1 MIPNGLPKHTLGW
14 QVLDWGS
21 TYLAQPDGAGKGD
34 TWRYTKEQAKFILWF
49 YALDNDGKFKYRRA
63 LLARPK
69 GWGKS
74 PLLAAISC
82 TELLGP
88 VNFDGWRYDNGQKI
102 PVGRPSYS
110 PLIQLA
116 AVSEAQTDNTMS
128 LVIEMLGEGEAV
140 DYYALDIGKSR
151 ILCRGGKLEPVTAQ
165 AKSREG
171 QRPTFAVLD
180 ETHLWVP
187 SNGGDKL
194 AATIRRNL
202 GKIGGRSV
210 ETTNAFL
217 PGEESVAEDSY
228 EYWQQIQRGEVPN
241 PGLMFDFREAPPGT
255 PYERTKKVDGEVIDL
270 SAERRKGLI
279 YAYGSAAA
287 ENGGWV
293 DLDRIEQEMD
303 DPATKE
309 ADGRRFYFNQITQGS
324 LQWMDPEKWKL
335 CENKFVRPLNKTDA
349 ITLGFDGGIRDDST
363 ALVACRMEDSVIFPI
378 RVWERPEGDKTWEVN
393 FVAVD
398 LYVRDML
405 ENYNV
410 VRMNCDP
417 AYWQDIVGRWSID
430 FEDIVWEW
438 WTNRKKAMAEANERF
453 HTAVETG
460 SIIHPG
466 DEVLTRHVLNAHTDE
481 TPWGDLLRKDIK
493 GGSRK
498 IDAAIASVLAYEA
511 RAEAIEDGFY
521 TEEQDSYVYSF

>member
-1 MIPNGLPKHTLGW
+1 MIPRGLPKRTLGW
-14 QVLDWGS
+14 EILDWGS
-21 TYLAQPDGAGKGD
+21 TYLAQPDGAFKGER
-34 TWRYTKEQAKFILWF
+34 WKYTKEQAKFILWY
-49 YALDNDGKFKYRRA
+49 YALDERGKFIYRRA

-82 TELLGP
+82 SELLGP
-88 VNFDGWRYDNGQKI
+88 VNFDGWDYNGN

-128 LVIEMLGEGEAV
+128 LVIEMLSEGPAY
-140 DYYALDIGKSR
+140 DYYSLDVGKSR
-151 ILCRGGKLEPVTAQ
+151 VLCRGGKLEPVTAQ

-202 GKIGGRSV
+202 GKINGRSV

-217 PGEESVAEDSY
+217 PGEESVAEDSH
-228 EYWQQIQRGEVPN
+228 EYWLKIQRGEVIN
-241 PGLMFDFREAPPGT
+241 PGLMYDFREAPPDT
-255 PYERTKKVDGEVIDL
+255 PYERSEG
-270 SAERRKGLI
+270 RRKGLI
-279 YAYGSAAA
+279 MVYGDAAK

-324 LQWMDPEKWKL
+324 LQWMNPQKWKD
-335 CENKFVRPLNKTDA
+335 CENTNVRPLSKNDP

-363 ALVACRMEDSVIFPI
+363 ALVACRIEDSAIFPI
-378 RVWERPEGDKTWEVN
+378 RIWERPEGDKNWEVN

-398 LYVRDML
+398 LYVREML

-410 VRMNCDP
+410 IRMNCDP
-417 AYWQDIVGRWSID
+417 AYWQDIVGRWAID
-430 FEDIVWEW
+430 YEDIVWEW
-438 WTNRKKAMAEANERF
+438 WTNRKKAMAESNERF

-460 SIIHPG
+460 NIVHPG
-466 DEVLTRHVLNAHTDE
+466 DEVLTRHILNAHTDE
-481 TPWGDLLRKDIK
+481 TPWGDLLRKDIR

-511 RAEAIEDGFY
+511 RGEAIEDGFY
-521 TEEQDSYVYSF
+521 SKDADNTVYSF

>member
-1 MIPNGLPKHTLGW
+1 MIPNGLPKKTLGW
-14 QVLDWGS
+14 EILDWGS
-21 TYLAQPDGAGKGD
+21 TYLAQPDGAYKGEK
-34 TWRYTKEQAKFILWF
+34 WKYTKEQAKFILWY
-49 YALDNDGKFKYRRA
+49 YALDARGQFIYRRA

-88 VNFDGWRYDNGQKI
+88 VNFDGFDANGN

-128 LVIEMLGEGEAV
+128 LVIEMLSEGDAN
-140 DYYALDIGKSR
+140 DYYSLDIGKSR
-151 ILCRGGKLEPVTAQ
+151 VLCRGGKLEPVTAQ

-202 GKIGGRSV
+202 GKVEGRSV

-217 PGEESVAEDSY
+217 PGEESVAEDSH
-228 EYWQQIQRGEVPN
+228 EYWESIQRGEAQN
-241 PGLMFDFREAPPGT
+241 PGLLYDFRQAPPDAL
-255 PYERTKKVDGEVIDL
+255 YERSE
-270 SAERRKGLI
+270 SRRKALI
-279 YAYGSAAA
+279 FTYGDAAK

-293 DLDRIEQEMD
+293 NLDRIEQEMD

-309 ADGRRFYFNQITQGS
+309 ADGRRFYFNQITRGT
-324 LQWMDPEKWKL
+324 LQWIDPQKWEACK
-335 CENKFVRPLNKTDA
+335 NTYVRPLNKSDA

-363 ALVACRMEDSVIFPI
+363 ALVACRLEDSAIFPI
-378 RVWERPEGDKTWEVN
+378 KIWERPENQKDWEVN

-398 LYVRDML
+398 LFVREYL

-417 AYWQDIVGRWSID
+417 AYWQDIVGRWASD
-430 FEDIVWEW
+430 HEDIVWEW

-453 HTAVETG
+453 HTAVVTG
-460 SIIHPG
+460 NIIHPG
-466 DEVLTRHVLNAHTDE
+466 DEVLTRHILNAHTEE

-498 IDAAIASVLAYEA
+498 IDAAVASVLAYEA
-511 RAEAIEDGFY
+511 RGEAIEDGFY
-521 TEEQDSYVYSF
+521 AKGSDNYVYSF

>member
-1 MIPNGLPKHTLGW
+1 MLPTGIPKRTLGREIIA
-14 QVLDWGS
+14 WGN
-21 TYLAQPDGAGKGD
+21 TFLAQPDGEHKGE
-34 TWRYTKEQAKFILWF
+34 TWNYSREQARFILWY
-49 YALDNDGKFKYRRA
+49 YALDDRGRFIYRRA

-74 PLLAAISC
+74 PLLAAIST

-88 VNFDGWRYDNGQKI
+88 VQFDGWDADGN

-128 LVIEMLGEGEAV
+128 LVIEMLGEGYAS
-140 DYYALDIGKSR
+140 DYYNLDIGKSR
-151 ILCRGGKLEPVTAQ
+151 ILVPGGKLEPVTAQ

-202 GKIGGRSV
+202 GKINGRSV
-210 ETTNAFL
+210 ETTNAYL
-217 PGEESVAEDSY
+217 PGEQSVAEDSQA
-228 EYWQQIQRGEVPN
+228 YWEQIQRGEVIN
-241 PGLMFDFREAPPGT
+241 PGLMYDFRQATPNA
-255 PYERTKKVDGEVIDL
+255 PYER
-270 SAERRKGLI
+270 SPERRAALVSV
-279 YAYGSAAA
+279 YGDAAK

-324 LQWMDPEKWKL
+324 LQWIDPQKWKACHDEHL
-335 CENKFVRPLNKTDA
+335 RPLTKEDP

-363 ALVACRMEDSVIFPI
+363 ALVACRIEDGAIFPI
-378 RVWERPEGDKTWEVN
+378 HVWEKPDGNKEWEVD
-393 FVAVD
+393 FVSVD
-398 LYVRDML
+398 LFVRDTI
-405 ENYNV
+405 EEYNV
-410 VRMNCDP
+410 IRMNCDP
-417 AYWQDIVGRWSID
+417 AYWQDIVGRWSMD
-430 FEDIVWEW
+430 YEGIVWEW
-438 WTNRKKAMAEANERF
+438 WTNRKKAMAESNERF
-453 HTAVETG
+453 HTAVMKSELKHG
-460 SIIHPG
+460 N
-466 DEVLTRHVLNAHTDE
+466 DEVLTRHVLNAHIEE
-481 TPWGDLLRKDIK
+481 TPWGDLLRKDIR

-498 IDAAIASVLAYEA
+498 IDAAVAAILAFEA
-511 RAEAIEDGFY
+511 RGEAIEDGFLAKKKKK
-521 TEEQDSYVYSF
+521 TVYSF

>member
-1 MIPNGLPKHTLGW
+1 MIPKGLPKLSLGW
-14 QVLDWGS
+14 DILDWGS
-21 TYLAQPDGAGKGD
+21 TYLAQPDGAHKGD
-34 TWRYTKEQAKFILWF
+34 TWHYTKEQAKFILWF
-49 YALDNDGKFKYRRA
+49 YAIDSSGRFIYRRA

-82 TELLGP
+82 TELIGP
-88 VNFDGWRYDNGQKI
+88 VQFDGFDADGK

-128 LVIEMLGEGEAV
+128 LVIEMLGDGYAT
-140 DYYALDIGKSR
+140 DYYSLDIGKSR
-151 ILCRGGKLEPVTAQ
+151 ILTRGGKLEPVTAQ

-180 ETHLWVP
+180 ETHLWIP

-202 GKIGGRSV
+202 GKIDGRSI
-210 ETTNAFL
+210 ETTNAYL
-217 PGEESVAEDSY
+217 PGEESVAEDS
-228 EYWQQIQRGEVPN
+228 EHYWQSIQRGEAIN
-241 PGLMFDFREAPPGT
+241 PGLMYDFRQADPSA
-255 PYERTKKVDGEVIDL
+255 PYERC
-270 SAERRKGLI
+270 AERRAALVSV
-279 YAYGSAAA
+279 YGDAAM

-293 DLDRIEQEMD
+293 NLDRIEQEMD

-324 LQWMDPEKWKL
+324 LQWIDPVKWEACFDKYL
-335 CENKFVRPLNKTDA
+335 RPLNRTDP

-363 ALVACRMEDSVIFPI
+363 ALVACRIEDGAIFPI
-378 RVWERPEGDKTWEVN
+378 HVWEKPDGAREWEVD
-393 FVAVD
+393 FVSVD
-398 LYVRDML
+398 LYVREYL
-405 ENYNV
+405 GQYNV

-417 AYWQDIVGRWSID
+417 AYWQDIVGRWASD
-430 FEDIVWEW
+430 YEGIVWEW

-453 HTAVETG
+453 STSVATG
-460 SIIHPG
+460 NLKHPG
-466 DEVLTRHVLNAHTDE
+466 AEVLTRHVLNAHVEE
-481 TPWGDLLRKDIK
+481 TPWGDLLRKDIR

-498 IDAAIASVLAYEA
+498 IDAAVAAVLAYEA
-511 RAEAIEDGFY
+511 RGEAVEDGFLVKPASNKVY
-521 TEEQDSYVYSF
+521 TF

>member
-1 MIPNGLPKHTLGW
+1 MIPNGLPKLTLGW
-14 QVLDWGS
+14 QILDWGS
-21 TYLAQPDGAGKGD
+21 AFLAQPDGANKGD
-34 TWRYTKEQAKFILWF
+34 TWQYTREQAKFILWY
-49 YALDNDGKFKYRRA
+49 YALDEKGKFLYRRA

-74 PLLAAISC
+74 PLLAAIAS

-88 VNFDGWRYDNGQKI
+88 VAFDGFDANGE

-128 LVIEMLGEGEAV
+128 LVIEMLGEGYAV
-140 DYYALDIGKSR
+140 DYYNLDIGKSR
-151 ILCRGGKLEPVTAQ
+151 ILVPGGKLEPVTAQ

-202 GKIGGRSV
+202 GKINGRSV
-210 ETTNAFL
+210 ETTNAYL
-217 PGEESVAEDSY
+217 PGEESVAEDSQA
-228 EYWQQIQRGEVPN
+228 YWESIQRGEVDN
-241 PGLMFDFREAPPGT
+241 PGLMYDFRQADPHT
-255 PYERTKKVDGEVIDL
+255 PYERGP
-270 SAERRKGLI
+270 ERRRGLI
-279 YAYGSAAA
+279 QVYGDAAK

-324 LQWMDPEKWKL
+324 LQWIDPVKWQA
-335 CENKFVRPLNKTDA
+335 CFDPHVRPLDA
-349 ITLGFDGGIRDDST
+349 RDPITLGFDGGLRDDST
-363 ALVACRMEDSVIFPI
+363 ALVACRIEDGAIFPI
-378 RVWERPEGDKTWEVN
+378 HVWEKPDGAKEWEVD
-393 FVAVD
+393 FVSVD
-398 LYVRDML
+398 LFVRDTL
-405 ENYNV
+405 ENFNV
-410 VRMNCDP
+410 IRMNCDP
-417 AYWQDIVGRWSID
+417 AYWQDIVGRWAMD
-430 FEDIVWEW
+430 FEGVVWEW
-438 WTNRKKAMAEANERF
+438 WTNRKKAMAESNERF
-453 HTAVETG
+453 HTAVMLG
-460 SIIHPG
+460 QMKHNNDP
-466 DEVLTRHVLNAHTDE
+466 VLTRHVLNAHIEE
-481 TPWGDLLRKDIK
+481 TPWGDLLRKDIR

-498 IDAAIASVLAYEA
+498 IDAAVASVLAFEA
-511 RAEAIEDGFY
+511 RGEAIEDGFLAKKKKN
-521 TEEQDSYVYSF
+521 TVYSF

>member
-1 MIPNGLPKHTLGW
+1 MIPNGLPKLTLGW
-14 QVLDWGS
+14 QILDWGS
-21 TYLAQPDGAGKGD
+21 AFLAQPDGADKGD
-34 TWRYTKEQAKFILWF
+34 TWSYTREQAKFILWY
-49 YALDNDGKFKYRRA
+49 YAIDEKGKFLYRRA

-74 PLLAAISC
+74 PLLAAIAS

-88 VNFDGWRYDNGQKI
+88 VQFDGFDAHGN

-128 LVIEMLGEGEAV
+128 LVIEMLAEGYAV
-140 DYYALDIGKSR
+140 DYYNLDIGKSR
-151 ILCRGGKLEPVTAQ
+151 ILVPGGKLEPVTAQ

-180 ETHLWVP
+180 ETHLWIP

-202 GKIGGRSV
+202 GKINGRSV
-210 ETTNAFL
+210 ETTNAYL
-217 PGEESVAEDSY
+217 PGEESVAEDSQA
-228 EYWQQIQRGEVPN
+228 YWESIMRGEVDN
-241 PGLMFDFREAPPGT
+241 PGLMYDFRQAPANT
-255 PYERTKKVDGEVIDL
+255 PYERGED
-270 SAERRKGLI
+270 RRKGLI
-279 YAYGSAAA
+279 QVYGDAAK

-324 LQWMDPEKWKL
+324 LQWIDPVKWQA
-335 CENKFVRPLNKTDA
+335 CFDPHVRPLDVRDA
-349 ITLGFDGGIRDDST
+349 ITLGFDGGLRDDST
-363 ALVACRMEDSVIFPI
+363 ALIACRIEDGAIFPI
-378 RVWERPEGDKTWEVN
+378 HVWEKPDGSKDWEVD
-393 FVAVD
+393 FVSVD
-398 LYVRDML
+398 LFVRDTL
-405 ENYNV
+405 ENFNV
-410 VRMNCDP
+410 IRMNCDP
-417 AYWQDIVGRWSID
+417 AYWQDIVGRWAMD
-430 FEDIVWEW
+430 FEGIVWEW

-453 HTAVETG
+453 HTAVMLG
-460 SIIHPG
+460 QMKHNNDPVI
-466 DEVLTRHVLNAHTDE
+466 TRHVLNAHIEE
-481 TPWGDLLRKDIK
+481 TPWGDLLRKDIR

-498 IDAAIASVLAYEA
+498 IDAAVASVLAFEA
-511 RAEAIEDGFY
+511 RGEAIEDGFLAKKKKN
-521 TEEQDSYVYSF
+521 TVYSF

>member
-1 MIPNGLPKHTLGW
+1 MLPPGVPDLTLGW
-14 QVLDWGS
+14 DILDWGS
-21 TYLAQPDGAGKGD
+21 TYLAQPDGEHKGD
-34 TWRYTKEQAKFILWF
+34 TWTYSNEQARFILWF
-49 YALDNDGKFKYRRA
+49 YAIDKTGKFIYRRA

-74 PLLAAISC
+74 PLLAAIAS

-88 VNFDGWRYDNGQKI
+88 VQFDGFDANGN
-102 PVGRPSYS
+102 PYGRPSYS

-128 LVIEMLGEGEAV
+128 LVIEMLGEGNAV
-140 DYYALDIGKSR
+140 DYYHLDIGKSR
-151 ILCRGGKLEPVTAQ
+151 ILVPGGKLEPVTAQ

-202 GKIGGRSV
+202 GKINGRSV
-210 ETTNAFL
+210 ETTNAYL
-217 PGEESVAEDSY
+217 PGEESVAEDSQA
-228 EYWQQIQRGEVPN
+228 YWESILRGEVQN
-241 PGLMFDFREAPPGT
+241 PGLMYDFRQAPAGT
-255 PYERTKKVDGEVIDL
+255 PYDR
-270 SAERRKGLI
+270 SPERRAGLVSV
-279 YAYGSAAA
+279 YGDAAK

-324 LQWMDPEKWKL
+324 LQWIDPNKWKA
-335 CENKFVRPLNKTDA
+335 CEDMHLRPLHKDDP

-363 ALVACRMEDSVIFPI
+363 ALVACRIEDGGLFPI
-378 RVWERPEGDKTWEVN
+378 KVWEKPEGSKDWEVD
-393 FVAVD
+393 FVSVD
-398 LYVRDML
+398 LYVRETL
-405 ENYNV
+405 KNYNV
-410 VRMNCDP
+410 IRMNCDP
-417 AYWQDIVGRWSID
+417 AYWQDIVGRWASD
-430 FEDIVWEW
+430 YDGIVWEW
-438 WTNRKKAMAEANERF
+438 WTSRKKAMAESNERF
-453 HTAVETG
+453 STAVATG
-460 SIIHPG
+460 SLKHRN
-466 DEVLTRHVLNAHTDE
+466 DEVLTRHVLNAHIEE
-481 TPWGDLLRKDIK
+481 TPWGELLRKDIR

-498 IDAAIASVLAYEA
+498 IDAAVAAVLAYEA
-511 RAEAIEDGFY
+511 RGEAVEDGFLANDTSNFVY
-521 TEEQDSYVYSF
+521 TF

>member
-1 MIPNGLPKHTLGW
+1 MTPKGLPKYTLGW
-14 QVLDWGS
+14 EILEWGS
-21 TYLAQPDGAGKGD
+21 TYLAQPDGAFKGD
-34 TWRYTKEQAKFILWF
+34 TWRYTPEQAKFILWY
-49 YALDNDGKFKYRRA
+49 YAIDERGRFLYRRA

-88 VNFDGWRYDNGQKI
+88 VSFDGFDYNGN

-110 PLIQLA
+110 PHIQLA

-128 LVIEMLGEGEAV
+128 LVIEMLGDGPAG
-140 DYYALDIGKSR
+140 DYYSLDIGKSR

-202 GKIGGRSV
+202 GKINGRSV

-217 PGEESVAEDSY
+217 PGEESVAEDSH
-228 EYWQQIQRGEVPN
+228 EYWEMIQRGEVAN
-241 PGLMFDFREAPPGT
+241 PGLMYDFRQAPPET
-255 PYERTKKVDGEVIDL
+255 PYERGE
-270 SAERRKGLI
+270 ERRKGLV
-279 YAYGSAAA
+279 YVYGDAAK

-309 ADGRRFYFNQITQGS
+309 ADGRRFYFNQVTQGS
-324 LQWMDPEKWKL
+324 LQWMDPQKWK
-335 CENKFVRPLNKTDA
+335 EAESKRVRPLNRSDA

-363 ALVACRMEDSVIFPI
+363 AIVACRIEDSVIFPI
-378 RVWERPEGDKTWEVN
+378 KIWERPEGNKSWEVD
-393 FVAVD
+393 FVSVD
-398 LYVRDML
+398 LFVREYL
-405 ENYNV
+405 ESYNV

-430 FEDIVWEW
+430 YEDIVWEW

-453 HTAVETG
+453 HTAVVTG
-460 SIIHPG
+460 NVIHPG
-466 DEVLTRHVLNAHTDE
+466 DETLTRHVLNAHVDE

-498 IDAAIASVLAYEA
+498 IDAAVAAVLAYEA
-511 RAEAIEDGFY
+511 RGEAIEDGFFTKEADNFVY
-521 TEEQDSYVYSF
+521 TF

>member
-1 MIPNGLPKHTLGW
+1 MLPKGLPEHTLGW
-14 QVLDWGS
+14 EILDWGQ
-21 TYLAQPDGAGKGD
+21 TFLAQPDGEHKGD
-34 TWRYTKEQAKFILWF
+34 TWKYSKEQAMFILWY
-49 YALDNDGKFKYRRA
+49 YAVDEKGKFLYRRA

-74 PLLAAISC
+74 PLLAAVSC

-88 VNFDGWRYDNGQKI
+88 VQFDGWGADGQPI
-102 PVGRPSYS
+102 GRRSYS

-128 LVIEMLGEGEAV
+128 LVIEMLGEGNAV
-140 DYYALDIGKSR
+140 DYYNLDIGKSR
-151 ILCRGGKLEPVTAQ
+151 ILVPGGKLEPVTAQ

-202 GKIGGRSV
+202 GKINGRSV
-210 ETTNAFL
+210 ETTNAYL
-217 PGEESVAEDSY
+217 PGEQSVAEDSQA
-228 EYWQQIQRGEVPN
+228 YWESILRGEVEN
-241 PGLMFDFREAPPGT
+241 PGLMYDFRTADANA
-255 PYERTKKVDGEVIDL
+255 PYER
-270 SAERRKGLI
+270 SPERRKALI
-279 YAYGSAAA
+279 QVYGDAAK

-303 DPATKE
+303 DPATRE

-324 LQWMDPEKWKL
+324 LQWIDPVKWEACFDKHL
-335 CENKFVRPLNKTDA
+335 RPINKDDA

-363 ALVACRMEDSVIFPI
+363 ALVACRVEDGAIFPI
-378 RVWERPEGDKTWEVN
+378 HVWEKPDGAKNWEVD
-393 FVAVD
+393 FVSVD
-398 LYVRDML
+398 LYVRDTL
-405 ENYNV
+405 TNYNV

-417 AYWQDIVGRWSID
+417 AYWQDIVGRWAV
-430 FEDIVWEW
+430 EYEGIVWEW
-438 WTNRKKAMAEANERF
+438 WTSRKKAMAESNERF
-453 HTAVETG
+453 STAVAKAELK
-460 SIIHPG
+460 HRN
-466 DEVLTRHVLNAHTDE
+466 DEVLTRHVLNAHIEE
-481 TPWGDLLRKDIK
+481 TPWGELLRKDIR

-498 IDAAIASVLAYEA
+498 IDAAVAAVLAYEA
-511 RAEAIEDGFY
+511 RAEAIEDGFLQ
-521 TEEQDSYVYSF
+521 EDASNYVFTF

>member
-1 MIPNGLPKHTLGW
+1 MLPNGIPKRTLGYEIIA
-14 QVLDWGS
+14 WGN
-21 TYLAQPDGAGKGD
+21 TFLAQPDGEFKGE
-34 TWRYTKEQAKFILWF
+34 TWQYSKEQAKFILWY
-49 YALDNDGKFKYRRA
+49 YAVDPLGRFIYRRA

-74 PLLAAISC
+74 PLLAAIST

-88 VNFDGWRYDNGQKI
+88 VQFDGFDSSGN

-128 LVIEMLGEGEAV
+128 LVIEMLGEGYAS
-140 DYYALDIGKSR
+140 DYYNLDIGKSR
-151 ILCRGGKLEPVTAQ
+151 ILVPGGKLEPVTAQ

-202 GKIGGRSV
+202 GKINGRSV
-210 ETTNAFL
+210 ETTNAYL
-217 PGEESVAEDSY
+217 PGEQSVAEDSQA
-228 EYWQQIQRGEVPN
+228 YWESIQRGEVLN
-241 PGLMFDFREAPPGT
+241 PGLMYDFRQADPKA
-255 PYERTKKVDGEVIDL
+255 PYER
-270 SAERRKGLI
+270 SPERRKALVSV
-279 YAYGSAAA
+279 YGDAAK

-324 LQWMDPEKWKL
+324 LQWIDPQKWSSCYDEHL
-335 CENKFVRPLNKTDA
+335 RPLSKEDA

-363 ALVACRMEDSVIFPI
+363 ALVACRIEDGAIFPI
-378 RVWERPEGDKTWEVN
+378 HVWEKPDGAKDWEVD
-393 FVAVD
+393 FVSVD
-398 LYVRDML
+398 LFVRDTI
-405 ENYNV
+405 EEYNV
-410 VRMNCDP
+410 IRMNCDP
-417 AYWQDIVGRWSID
+417 AYWQDVVGRWAMD
-430 FEDIVWEW
+430 YEGVVWEW
-438 WTNRKKAMAEANERF
+438 WTNRKKAMAESNERF
-453 HTAVETG
+453 HTAVMKSELKHKNDPT
-460 SIIHPG
+460 
-466 DEVLTRHVLNAHTDE
+466 LTRHVLNAHIEE
-481 TPWGDLLRKDIK
+481 TPWGDLLRKDIR

-498 IDAAIASVLAYEA
+498 IDAAVASVLAFEA
-511 RAEAIEDGFY
+511 RGEAIEDGFLAKKKKKM
-521 TEEQDSYVYSF
+521 VYSF

>member
-1 MIPNGLPKHTLGW
+1 MIPNGLPKLTLGW
-14 QVLDWGS
+14 DILDWGS
-21 TYLAQPDGAGKGD
+21 TFLAQPDGAHKGD
-34 TWRYTKEQAKFILWF
+34 TWSYTKEQAKFILWY
-49 YALDNDGKFKYRRA
+49 YALDARGRFLYRRA

-74 PLLAAISC
+74 PLLAAIAC

-88 VNFDGWRYDNGQKI
+88 VQFDGFDADGNPI
-102 PVGRPSYS
+102 GRPSYS
-110 PLIQLA
+110 PHIQLA

-128 LVIEMLGEGEAV
+128 LVIEMLGEGYAV
-140 DYYALDIGKSR
+140 DYYDLDIGKSR
-151 ILCRGGKLEPVTAQ
+151 ILVPGGKLEPVTAQ

-202 GKIGGRSV
+202 GKINGRSV
-210 ETTNAFL
+210 ETTNAYL
-217 PGEESVAEDSY
+217 PGEQSVAEDSQA
-228 EYWQQIQRGEVPN
+228 YWEAIMRGEVEN
-241 PGLMFDFREAPPGT
+241 PGLMYDFRQAPPNT
-255 PYERTKKVDGEVIDL
+255 PYERGP
-270 SAERRKGLI
+270 ERRAGLV
-279 YAYGSAAA
+279 AVYGDAAK

-324 LQWMDPEKWKL
+324 LQWIDPVKWEACRDKHL
-335 CENKFVRPLNKTDA
+335 RPLNRSDA

-363 ALVACRMEDSVIFPI
+363 ALVACRIEDGAIFPI
-378 RVWERPEGDKTWEVN
+378 KIWEKPDNAKEWEVD
-393 FVAVD
+393 FVSVD
-398 LYVRDML
+398 LFVREML

-417 AYWQDIVGRWSID
+417 AYWQDIVGRWAQD
-430 FEDIVWEW
+430 YDGIVWEW
-438 WTNRKKAMAEANERF
+438 WTSRKKAMAESNERF
-453 HTAVETG
+453 STAVAQAQL
-460 SIIHPG
+460 SHPG
-466 DEVLTRHVLNAHTDE
+466 DETFTRHILNAHIEE
-481 TPWGDLLRKDIK
+481 TPWGELLRKDIR

-498 IDAAIASVLAYEA
+498 IDAAVAAVLAYEA
-511 RAEAIEDGFY
+511 RAEAIEDGFL
-521 TEEQDSYVYSF
+521 QDDASNYVFTF

>member
-1 MIPNGLPKHTLGW
+1 MIPSGIPKRTLGY
-14 QVLDWGS
+14 DIIEWGN
-21 TYLAQPDGAGKGD
+21 TFLAQPDGEFKGE
-34 TWRYTKEQAKFILWF
+34 TWQYSKEQAKFILWY
-49 YALDNDGKFKYRRA
+49 YALDAKGRFIYRRA

-74 PLLAAISC
+74 PLLAAIAC
-82 TELLGP
+82 TELIGP
-88 VNFDGWRYDNGQKI
+88 VAFDGWDGQGN

-128 LVIEMLGEGEAV
+128 LVIEMLGEGYAS
-140 DYYALDIGKSR
+140 DYYNLDIGKSR
-151 ILCRGGKLEPVTAQ
+151 ILVPGGKLEPVTAQ

-202 GKIGGRSV
+202 GKINGRSV
-210 ETTNAFL
+210 ETTNAYL
-217 PGEESVAEDSY
+217 PGEESVAEDSQA
-228 EYWQQIQRGEVPN
+228 YWESIQRGEVLN
-241 PGLMFDFREAPPGT
+241 PGLMYDFRQAPANT
-255 PYERTKKVDGEVIDL
+255 PYER
-270 SAERRKGLI
+270 SPERRAGLI
-279 YAYGSAAA
+279 AVYGDAAK

-324 LQWMDPEKWKL
+324 LQWIDPQKWKACHDEHL
-335 CENKFVRPLNKTDA
+335 RPLTKEDA

-363 ALVACRMEDSVIFPI
+363 ALVACRIEDGAIFPI
-378 RVWERPEGDKTWEVN
+378 HVWEKPDGNKEWEVD
-393 FVAVD
+393 FVSVD
-398 LYVRDML
+398 LFVRDTI
-405 ENYNV
+405 EEYNV
-410 VRMNCDP
+410 IRMNCDP
-417 AYWQDIVGRWSID
+417 AYWQDIVGRWSMD
-430 FEDIVWEW
+430 YEGIVWEW
-438 WTNRKKAMAEANERF
+438 WTNRKKAMAESNERF
-453 HTAVETG
+453 HTAVMKTELKHG
-460 SIIHPG
+460 N
-466 DEVLTRHVLNAHTDE
+466 DEVLTRHVLNAHIEE
-481 TPWGDLLRKDIK
+481 TPWGDLLRKDIR

-498 IDAAIASVLAYEA
+498 IDAAVAAILAFEA
-511 RAEAIEDGFY
+511 RGEAIEDGFL
-521 TEEQDSYVYSF
+521 TKKKKNTVYSF

>member
-1 MIPNGLPKHTLGW
+1 MLPNGIPRLTLGRE
-14 QVLDWGS
+14 VIAWGN
-21 TYLAQPDGAGKGD
+21 TYLAQPDGEHKGE
-34 TWRYTKEQAKFILWF
+34 TWQYSKEQARFIMWF
-49 YALDNDGKFKYRRA
+49 YAIDEKGRFLYRRA

-74 PLLAAISC
+74 PLLAAICS

-88 VNFDGWRYDNGQKI
+88 VQFDGFDYNGK

-128 LVIEMLGEGEAV
+128 LVIEMLGDGNAV
-140 DYYALDIGKSR
+140 DYYDLDIGKSR
-151 ILCRGGKLEPVTAQ
+151 ILVPGGKLEPVTAQ

-202 GKIGGRSV
+202 GKINGRSV
-210 ETTNAFL
+210 ETTNAYL
-217 PGEESVAEDSY
+217 PGEESVAEDSQA
-228 EYWQQIQRGEVPN
+228 YWESIQRGDVVN
-241 PGLMFDFREAPPGT
+241 PGLMYDFRQAPADT
-255 PYERTKKVDGEVIDL
+255 PYERGP
-270 SAERRKGLI
+270 ERRAGLVGV
-279 YAYGSAAA
+279 YGDAAK

-324 LQWMDPEKWKL
+324 LQWIDPQKWAACWDKHV
-335 CENKFVRPLNKTDA
+335 KPLARTDA

-363 ALVACRMEDSVIFPI
+363 ALIACRISDGAIFPI
-378 RVWERPEGDKTWEVN
+378 KVWEKPDGVKEWEVD
-393 FVAVD
+393 FVSVD
-398 LYVRDML
+398 LFVREYL
-405 ENYNV
+405 TNYKV

-417 AYWQDIVGRWSID
+417 AYWQDIVGRWVSD
-430 FEDIVWEW
+430 FDGIVWEW

-453 HTAVETG
+453 STAVATKTMKHG
-460 SIIHPG
+460 N
-466 DEVLTRHVLNAHTDE
+466 DEVLTRHVLNAHIEE
-481 TPWGDLLRKDIK
+481 TPWGDLLRKDIR

-498 IDAAIASVLAYEA
+498 IDAAVAAVLAFEA
-511 RAEAIEDGFY
+511 RGEAVQDGFLVKAPSN
-521 TEEQDSYVYSF
+521 TVYSF

>member
-1 MIPNGLPKHTLGW
+1 MIPQGLPKYTLGW
-14 QVLDWGS
+14 DILDWGS
-21 TYLAQPDGAGKGD
+21 TYLAQPDGAHKGD
-34 TWRYTKEQAKFILWF
+34 TWKYTKEQARFILWF
-49 YALDNDGKFKYRRA
+49 YAVDEKGRFIYRRA

-74 PLLAAISC
+74 PLLAAISS

-88 VNFDGWRYDNGQKI
+88 VQFDGFDSYGNA
-102 PVGRPSYS
+102 VGRPSYS

-128 LVIEMLGEGEAV
+128 LVIEMLGEGNAV
-140 DYYALDIGKSR
+140 DYYNLDVGKSR
-151 ILCRGGKLEPVTAQ
+151 ILVPGGKLEPVTAQ

-202 GKIGGRSV
+202 GKINGRSV
-210 ETTNAFL
+210 ETTNAYL
-217 PGEESVAEDSY
+217 PGEESVAEDSQA
-228 EYWQQIQRGEVPN
+228 YWEAILRGEVEN
-241 PGLMFDFREAPPGT
+241 PGLMYDFRQADPNT
-255 PYERTKKVDGEVIDL
+255 PYERGP
-270 SAERRKGLI
+270 ERRAGLVSV
-279 YAYGSAAA
+279 YGDAAK

-324 LQWMDPEKWKL
+324 LQWIDPVKWEGCSDKHL
-335 CENKFVRPLNKTDA
+335 RPLDKSDP
-349 ITLGFDGGIRDDST
+349 ITVGFDGGLRDDST
-363 ALVACRMEDSVIFPI
+363 ALVACRIEDGALFVIH
-378 RVWERPEGDKTWEVN
+378 VWEKPDGAKSWEVD
-393 FVAVD
+393 FVSVD
-398 LYVRDML
+398 LFVRDLL

-417 AYWQDIVGRWSID
+417 AYWQDIVGRWAID
-430 FEDIVWEW
+430 FEGIVWEW
-438 WTNRKKAMAEANERF
+438 WTNRKKAMAESNERF
-453 HTAVETG
+453 STAVATG
-460 SIIHPG
+460 ALKHKN
-466 DEVLTRHVLNAHTDE
+466 DEVLTRHVLNAHVEE
-481 TPWGDLLRKDIK
+481 TPWGDLLRKDIR

-498 IDAAIASVLAYEA
+498 IDAAVAAVLAYEA
-511 RAEAIEDGFY
+511 RGEAIEDGFLAKKKKNTVY
-521 TEEQDSYVYSF
+521 TF

>member
-1 MIPNGLPKHTLGW
+1 MIPKGLPEKTLGW
-14 QVLDWGS
+14 DILDWGS
-21 TYLAQPDGAGKGD
+21 TFLAQPDGANKGD
-34 TWRYTKEQAKFILWF
+34 TWSYTKEQAKFILWF
-49 YALDNDGKFKYRRA
+49 YAVDEKGRFVYRRA

-88 VNFDGWRYDNGQKI
+88 VQFDGFDANGN

-128 LVIEMLGEGEAV
+128 LVIEMLGEGYV
-140 DYYALDIGKSR
+140 NDYYNIDIGKSR
-151 ILCRGGKLEPVTAQ
+151 ILVPGGKLEPVTAQ

-180 ETHLWVP
+180 ETHLWIP

-202 GKIGGRSV
+202 GKINGRSV
-210 ETTNAFL
+210 ETTNAYL
-217 PGEESVAEDSY
+217 PGEDSVAESSQA
-228 EYWQQIQRGEVPN
+228 YWESITRGEVEN
-241 PGLMFDFREAPPGT
+241 PGLMYDFREAPAGT
-255 PYERTKKVDGEVIDL
+255 PYERGE
-270 SAERRKGLI
+270 ERRKGLVMV
-279 YAYGSAAA
+279 YGDAAK

-324 LQWMDPEKWKL
+324 LQWIDPDKWKA
-335 CENKFVRPLNKTDA
+335 CEDKFLRPLDRHDA

-363 ALVACRMEDSVIFPI
+363 ALVACRIDDGAIFPI
-378 RVWERPEGDKTWEVN
+378 KVWEKPDGSKDWEVD
-393 FVAVD
+393 FVSVD
-398 LYVRDML
+398 LFVRDTIDR
-405 ENYNV
+405 YNV

-417 AYWQDIVGRWSID
+417 AYWQDIVGRWAIEYD
-430 FEDIVWEW
+430 GIVWEW
-438 WTNRKKAMAEANERF
+438 WTNRKKAMAESNERF
-453 HTAVETG
+453 HTAVMVG
-460 SIIHPG
+460 NIKHKN
-466 DEVLTRHVLNAHTDE
+466 DEVLTRHVLNANIEE
-481 TPWGDLLRKDIK
+481 TPWGDLLRKDIR

-498 IDAAIASVLAYEA
+498 IDAAVAAVLAYEA
-511 RAEAIEDGFY
+511 RGEAIEDGFL
-521 TEEQDSYVYSF
+521 QDDASNYVYTF

>member
-1 MIPNGLPKHTLGW
+1 MIPTGLPKRSLGYDI
-14 QVLDWGS
+14 LDWGHS
-21 TYLAQPDGAGKGD
+21 FLAQPDGAYKGD
-34 TWRYTKEQAKFILWF
+34 TWTYTKEQARFILWF
-49 YALDNDGKFKYRRA
+49 YAVDAHGRFLYRRA

-82 TELLGP
+82 SELLGP
-88 VNFDGWRYDNGQKI
+88 VQFDGFDAHGN

-128 LVIEMLGEGEAV
+128 LVIEMLAEGYAN

-151 ILCRGGKLEPVTAQ
+151 ILVPGGKLEPVTAQ

-180 ETHLWVP
+180 ETHLWIP

-202 GKIGGRSV
+202 GKINGRSV
-210 ETTNAFL
+210 ETTNAYL
-217 PGEESVAEDSY
+217 PGEESVAEDSQ
-228 EYWQQIQRGEVPN
+228 EYWESIQRGDVKN
-241 PGLMFDFREAPPGT
+241 PGLMYDFRQADPKT
-255 PYERTKKVDGEVIDL
+255 PYTPGP
-270 SAERRKGLI
+270 ERRVALAKV
-279 YAYGSAAA
+279 YGDAAK

-324 LQWMDPEKWKL
+324 LQWIDPVKWEACWDQHL
-335 CENKFVRPLNKTDA
+335 RPLDRSDA

-363 ALVACRMEDSVIFPI
+363 ALVACRIEDGGIFPI
-378 RVWERPEGDKTWEVN
+378 HVWEKPDGSKDWEVD
-393 FVAVD
+393 FVSVD
-398 LYVRDML
+398 LFVRNML
-405 ENYNV
+405 EEYNV
-410 VRMNCDP
+410 IRMNCDP

-430 FEDIVWEW
+430 YDGVVWEW
-438 WTNRKKAMAEANERF
+438 WTNRKKAMAESNERF
-453 HTAVETG
+453 HTAVVQRE
-460 SIIHPG
+460 IKHKNDP
-466 DEVLTRHVLNAHTDE
+466 VLTRHVLNAHIEE
-481 TPWGDLLRKDIK
+481 TPWGDLLRKDIR

-498 IDAAIASVLAYEA
+498 IDAAVASVLAYEA
-511 RAEAIEDGFY
+511 RGEAIEDGFLAKKRKNTVY
-521 TEEQDSYVYSF
+521 TF

>member
-1 MIPNGLPKHTLGW
+1 MMLPNTLPKHTLGW
-14 QVLDWGS
+14 DLLDWAS
-21 TYLAQPDGAGKGD
+21 EMLVNPDGEFKGD
-34 TWRYTKEQAKFILWF
+34 PWYFTKEQARFILWF
-49 YALDNDGKFKYRRA
+49 YAVDENGRFLYRRA

-74 PLLAAISC
+74 PLLASISVM
-82 TELLGP
+82 ELLAP
-88 VNFDGWRYDNGQKI
+88 VQFDGWDYEGN

-128 LVIEMLGEGEAV
+128 LVIEMLSDGPAY
-140 DYYALDIGKSR
+140 DYYNLDIGKSR
-151 ILCRGGKLEPVTAQ
+151 ILVPGGKLEPVTAQ

-180 ETHLWVP
+180 ETHLWTP

-202 GKIGGRSV
+202 GKINGRSV
-210 ETTNAFL
+210 ETTNAYL
-217 PGEESVAEDSY
+217 PGEESVAEDSHA
-228 EYWQQIQRGEVPN
+228 YWEAIGRGEVIN
-241 PGLMFDFREAPPGT
+241 PGLMYDFRSSPPDT
-255 PYERTKKVDGEVIDL
+255 PYERGP
-270 SAERRKGLI
+270 ERRKGLI
-279 YAYGSAAA
+279 YAYGDAAK

-324 LQWMDPEKWKL
+324 MQWIDPVKWNACYDNHL
-335 CENKFVRPLNKTDA
+335 RPLSRDDA
-349 ITLGFDGGIRDDST
+349 ITIGFDGGLRDDST
-363 ALVACRMEDSVIFPI
+363 ALIACRIEDGALFVIH
-378 RVWERPEGDKTWEVN
+378 VWEKPDGAKNWEVD
-393 FVAVD
+393 FVSVD
-398 LYVRDML
+398 LFVREML

-417 AYWQDIVGRWSID
+417 AYWQDIVGRWAID
-430 FEDIVWEW
+430 FEGIVWEW
-438 WTNRKKAMAEANERF
+438 WTNRKKAMAESNERF
-453 HTAVETG
+453 STAVATG
-460 SIIHPG
+460 ALKHKNE
-466 DEVLTRHVLNAHTDE
+466 EVLTRHVLNAHVEE
-481 TPWGDLLRKDIK
+481 TPWGDLLRKDIR

-498 IDAAIASVLAYEA
+498 IDAAVAAVLAYEA
-511 RAEAIEDGFY
+511 RGEAIEDGFLQ
-521 TEEQDSYVYSF
+521 QDASSYVYSF

>member
-1 MIPNGLPKHTLGW
+1 MIPNGLPKLTLGW
-14 QVLDWGS
+14 EILEWGS
-21 TYLAQPDGAGKGD
+21 KYLAQPDGANKGD
-34 TWRYTKEQAKFILWF
+34 TWRYTKEQARFVLWF
-49 YALDNDGKFKYRRA
+49 YAIDRKGTFKYRRA

-88 VNFDGWRYDNGQKI
+88 VQFSGFDSYGN

-128 LVIEMLGEGEAV
+128 LVIEMLGEGEAS
-140 DYYALDIGKSR
+140 DAYPLDIGLSR
-151 ILCRGGKLEPVTAQ
+151 ILTKGGRLEPVTAQ
-165 AKSREG
+165 ARSREG

-202 GKIGGRSV
+202 GKINGRSI
-210 ETTNAFL
+210 ETTNAYL
-217 PGEESVAEDSY
+217 PGEESVAEDSHH
-228 EYWQQIQRGEVPN
+228 YWEAIQRGDVTN
-241 PGLMFDFREAPPGT
+241 PGLLFDFRQAPSDT
-255 PYERTKKVDGEVIDL
+255 PYER
-270 SAERRKGLI
+270 SQERRTGLVHV
-279 YAYGSAAA
+279 YGDAAK
-287 ENGGWV
+287 ERGGWV

-309 ADGRRFYFNQITQGS
+309 ADGRRFYYNQITQGS
-324 LQWMDPEKWKL
+324 LQWINPQKWKT
-335 CENKFVRPLNKTDA
+335 CEYQNLRPLSRRDA

-363 ALVACRMEDSVIFPI
+363 ALVACRIEDSAIFPI
-378 RVWERPEGDKTWEVN
+378 KVWEKPDGVKNWEVD

-398 LYVRDML
+398 DFVREFL
-405 ENYNV
+405 RTHNV
-410 VRMNCDP
+410 IRMNCDP
-417 AYWQDIVGRWSID
+417 AYWQDIVGRWAVD
-430 FEDIVWEW
+430 HDEDIVWEW

-453 HTAVETG
+453 HTAVEQG
-460 SIIHPG
+460 QIMHPG
-466 DEVLTRHVLNAHTDE
+466 DEVLSRHVLNAHITE
-481 TPWGDLLRKDIK
+481 SPWGDLLRKDVR

-498 IDAAIASVLAYEA
+498 IDAAIAAVLAYEA

-521 TEEQDSYVYSF
+521 ERAEDRTVYSF

>member
-1 MIPNGLPKHTLGW
+1 MIPNGLPKLTLGW
-14 QVLDWGS
+14 DILDWGS
-21 TYLAQPDGAGKGD
+21 EYLAQPDGALKGESW
-34 TWRYTKEQAKFILWF
+34 TYTREQAKFVLWF
-49 YALDNDGKFKYRRA
+49 YAIDEHGRFIYRRA

-74 PLLAAISC
+74 PLLAAIAC

-88 VNFDGWRYDNGQKI
+88 VNFDGFDYNGRPI
-102 PVGRPSYS
+102 GRPSYS

-128 LVIEMLGEGEAV
+128 LAIEMLGEGKALET
-140 DYYALDIGKSR
+140 YPLDIGLSR
-151 ILCRGGKLEPVTAQ
+151 ILTKGGRLEPVTAQ
-165 AKSREG
+165 ARSREG

-187 SNGGDKL
+187 NNGGDKL

-202 GKIGGRSV
+202 GKINGRSI
-210 ETTNAFL
+210 ETTNAYL
-217 PGEESVAEDSY
+217 PGEESVAEDSHH
-228 EYWQQIQRGEVPN
+228 YWEAIQRGDVVN
-241 PGLMFDFREAPPGT
+241 PGLMYDFREAPPET
-255 PYERTKKVDGEVIDL
+255 EYERSE
-270 SAERRKGLI
+270 SRRQGLI
-279 YAYGSAAA
+279 YVYGDAAK

-324 LQWMDPEKWKL
+324 LQWMNPQKWQA
-335 CENKFVRPLNKTDA
+335 CERPNLRPLSKRDA

-363 ALVACRMEDSVIFPI
+363 ALVACRIEDSAIFPI
-378 RVWERPEGDKTWEVN
+378 KVWERPEGQKTWEVD

-398 LYVRDML
+398 ETVREIL
-405 ENYNV
+405 KTHNV

-417 AYWQDIVGRWSID
+417 AYWQDIVGRWAVD
-430 FEDIVWEW
+430 HEDIVWEW
-438 WTNRKKAMAEANERF
+438 WTNRKKLMAEANERL

-460 SIIHPG
+460 NILHPG
-466 DEVLTRHVLNAHTDE
+466 DEVLTRHILNAHITE
-481 TPWGDLLRKDIK
+481 SPWGDLLRKDIR

-498 IDAAIASVLAYEA
+498 IDAAIAAVLAYEA
-511 RAEAIEDGFY
+511 RAEAIEEGFY
-521 TEEQDSYVYSF
+521 EKPTNRTVFSF

>member
-1 MIPNGLPKHTLGW
+1 MLPDKLPELTLGW
-14 QVLDWGS
+14 DILDWGNQM
-21 TYLAQPDGAGKGD
+21 LAQPDGASKGD
-34 TWRYTKEQAKFILWF
+34 GWVYSNEQARFILWY
-49 YALDNDGKFKYRRA
+49 YALDDQGKFIYRRA

-88 VNFDGWRYDNGQKI
+88 VQFDGWDSQGL

-128 LVIEMLGEGEAV
+128 LVIEMLGEGYAA
-140 DYYALDIGKSR
+140 DYYNLDIGKSR
-151 ILCRGGKLEPVTAQ
+151 ILVPGGKLEPVTAQ

-202 GKIGGRSV
+202 GKINGRSV
-210 ETTNAFL
+210 ETTNAYL
-217 PGEESVAEDSY
+217 PGEQSVAEDSQA
-228 EYWQQIQRGEVPN
+228 YWESIQRGEVLN
-241 PGLMFDFREAPPGT
+241 PGLMYDFRQADPKA
-255 PYERTKKVDGEVIDL
+255 PYER
-270 SAERRKGLI
+270 SPERRAALVSV
-279 YAYGSAAA
+279 YGDAAK

-324 LQWMDPEKWKL
+324 LQWIDPQKWEACYDRHL
-335 CENKFVRPLNKTDA
+335 MPLGKNDP

-363 ALVACRMEDSVIFPI
+363 ALVACRIEDGALFPI
-378 RVWERPEGDKTWEVN
+378 HVWEKPDGPAGKNWEVD
-393 FVAVD
+393 FVSVD
-398 LYVRDML
+398 LFVRHTL

-417 AYWQDIVGRWSID
+417 AYWQDIVGRWASEY
-430 FEDIVWEW
+430 EDTVWEW
-438 WTNRKKAMAEANERF
+438 WTSRKKAMAESNERF
-453 HTAVETG
+453 STAVAKGELK
-460 SIIHPG
+460 HRN
-466 DEVLTRHVLNAHTDE
+466 DEVLTRHVLNAHIEE
-481 TPWGDLLRKDIK
+481 TPWGDLLRKDIR

-498 IDAAIASVLAYEA
+498 IDAAVAAVLAYEA
-511 RAEAIEDGFY
+511 RGEAIEDGFLQGD
-521 TEEQDSYVYSF
+521 TSSFVYSF

>member
-1 MIPNGLPKHTLGW
+1 MIPNGLPELTLGW
-14 QVLDWGS
+14 DILDWGS
-21 TYLAQPDGAGKGD
+21 AFLAQPDGASKGD
-34 TWRYTKEQAKFILWF
+34 TWSYTKEQAKFILWF
-49 YALDNDGKFKYRRA
+49 YAVDEKGKFLYRRA

-74 PLLAAISC
+74 PLLAAIASS
-82 TELLGP
+82 ELLGP
-88 VNFDGWRYDNGQKI
+88 VQFDGFDANGN

-128 LVIEMLGEGEAV
+128 LVIEMLAEGYAV
-140 DYYALDIGKSR
+140 DYYSLDIGKSR
-151 ILCRGGKLEPVTAQ
+151 ILVPGGKLEPVTAQ

-202 GKIGGRSV
+202 GKINGRSV
-210 ETTNAFL
+210 ETTNAYL
-217 PGEESVAEDSY
+217 PGEQSVAEDSQA
-228 EYWQQIQRGEVPN
+228 YWEAIQRGDAIN
-241 PGLMFDFREAPPGT
+241 PGLMYDFREAPAGT
-255 PYERTKKVDGEVIDL
+255 PYERGP
-270 SAERRKGLI
+270 ERRNGLVQV
-279 YAYGSAAA
+279 YGDAAK

-324 LQWMDPEKWKL
+324 LQWIDPVKWNA
-335 CENKFVRPLNKTDA
+335 CFDPHVRPLDVLDP
-349 ITLGFDGGIRDDST
+349 ITLGFDGGLRDDST
-363 ALVACRMEDSVIFPI
+363 ALVACRIEDGAVFPI
-378 RVWERPEGDKTWEVN
+378 HVWEKPDGAKEWEVD
-393 FVAVD
+393 FVSVD
-398 LYVRDML
+398 LYVRDTL

-410 VRMNCDP
+410 IRMNCDP
-417 AYWQDIVGRWSID
+417 AYWQDIVGRWAMD
-430 FEDIVWEW
+430 YEGIVWEW
-438 WTNRKKAMAEANERF
+438 WTNRKKAMAESNERF
-453 HTAVETG
+453 HTAVMLGQMKHQNDAT
-460 SIIHPG
+460 
-466 DEVLTRHVLNAHTDE
+466 LTRHVLNAHIEE
-481 TPWGDLLRKDIK
+481 TPWGDLLRKDIR

-498 IDAAIASVLAYEA
+498 IDAAVASVLAFEA
-511 RAEAIEDGFY
+511 RGEAIEDGFLAKKKKN
-521 TEEQDSYVYSF
+521 TVYSF

>member
-1 MIPNGLPKHTLGW
+1 MLPNGLPRLTLGRE
-14 QVLDWGS
+14 VISWGNS
-21 TYLAQPDGAGKGD
+21 FLAQPDGEHKGD
-34 TWRYTKEQAKFILWF
+34 TWRYSKEQARFIMWF
-49 YALDNDGKFKYRRA
+49 YAIDRQGKFLYRRA

-74 PLLAAISC
+74 PLLAAICS

-88 VNFDGWRYDNGQKI
+88 VQFDGFDAGGN

-128 LVIEMLGEGEAV
+128 LVIEMLGEGYAS
-140 DYYALDIGKSR
+140 DYYDLDIGKSR
-151 ILCRGGKLEPVTAQ
+151 ILVPGGKLEPVTAQ

-202 GKIGGRSV
+202 GKINGRSV
-210 ETTNAFL
+210 ETTNAYL
-217 PGEESVAEDSY
+217 PGEQSVAEDSQA
-228 EYWQQIQRGEVPN
+228 YWEAIQRGEVLN
-241 PGLMFDFREAPPGT
+241 PGLMYDFRQADPKA
-255 PYERTKKVDGEVIDL
+255 PYER
-270 SAERRKGLI
+270 SPERRTALI
-279 YAYGSAAA
+279 SVYGDAAK

-324 LQWMDPEKWKL
+324 LQWIDPVKWEACKDMHL
-335 CENKFVRPLNKTDA
+335 RPLDKKDP
-349 ITLGFDGGIRDDST
+349 ITLGFDGGLRDDST
-363 ALVACRMEDSVIFPI
+363 ALVACRIEDGAIFPI
-378 RVWERPEGDKTWEVN
+378 HIWEKPDGAKEWEVD
-393 FVAVD
+393 FVSVD
-398 LYVRDML
+398 LFVRDTL

-417 AYWQDIVGRWSID
+417 AYWQDIVGRWAID
-430 FEDIVWEW
+430 HEGIVWEW

-453 HTAVETG
+453 HTAVMKQELK
-460 SIIHPG
+460 HRNDP
-466 DEVLTRHVLNAHTDE
+466 VLTRHVLNAHIEE
-481 TPWGDLLRKDIK
+481 TPWGDLLRKDIR

-498 IDAAIASVLAYEA
+498 IDAAVASVLAYEA
-511 RAEAIEDGFY
+511 RGEAIEDGFLAKKKKKTVY
-521 TEEQDSYVYSF
+521 TF

>member
-1 MIPNGLPKHTLGW
+1 MIPVGLPKRTLGW
-14 QVLDWGS
+14 DILDWGS
-21 TYLAQPDGAGKGD
+21 TFLAQPDGANKGD
-34 TWRYTKEQAKFILWF
+34 TWSYTKEQAKFILWF
-49 YALDNDGKFKYRRA
+49 YALDEKGRFLYRRA

-88 VNFDGWRYDNGQKI
+88 VQFDGFDSNGN

-116 AVSEAQTDNTMS
+116 AVSEAQTDNTMA
-128 LVIEMLGEGEAV
+128 LVIEMLGEGYAN
-140 DYYALDIGKSR
+140 DYYNLDIGKSR
-151 ILCRGGKLEPVTAQ
+151 ILVPGGKLEPVTAQ

-180 ETHLWVP
+180 ETHLWIP

-202 GKIGGRSV
+202 GKINGRSV
-210 ETTNAFL
+210 ETTNAYL
-217 PGEESVAEDSY
+217 PGEESVAESSQ
-228 EYWQQIQRGEVPN
+228 EYWESIQRGEVKN
-241 PGLMFDFREAPPGT
+241 PGLMYDFRQAVPNA
-255 PYERTKKVDGEVIDL
+255 PYEPGP
-270 SAERRKGLI
+270 ERRKALVGV
-279 YAYGSAAA
+279 YGDAAK

-324 LQWMDPEKWKL
+324 LQWVDPVKWSACIDDYL
-335 CENKFVRPLNKTDA
+335 RPLDRHDA
-349 ITLGFDGGIRDDST
+349 ITLGFDGGLRDDST
-363 ALVACRMEDSVIFPI
+363 ALVACRIEDGAIFPI
-378 RVWERPEGDKTWEVN
+378 KVWEKPDGSKDWEVD
-393 FVAVD
+393 FVSVD
-398 LYVRDML
+398 LFVRDTL
-405 ENYNV
+405 EKYNV
-410 VRMNCDP
+410 IRMNCDP
-417 AYWQDIVGRWSID
+417 AYWQDIVGRWAID
-430 FEDIVWEW
+430 YDGIVWEW

-453 HTAVETG
+453 HTA
-460 SIIHPG
+460 IMYANIKHKN
-466 DEVLTRHVLNAHTDE
+466 DEVLTRHVLNAHIEE
-481 TPWGDLLRKDIK
+481 TPWGDLLRKDIR

-498 IDAAIASVLAYEA
+498 IDAAVAAVLAYEA
-511 RAEAIEDGFY
+511 RGEAIEDGFLN
-521 TEEQDSYVYSF
+521 DDASNYVYTF